1 MKELILKA
9 KKEISLSIWKNDF
22 ELIKDELKIV
32 KKRGVIINLFSF
44 SDISLEKANNFT
56 YKLSDPENLFPYR
69 KISVVIDEK
78 DTLVGEN
85 NDENVR
91 KVFALGYHPN
101 AMGYYTYALII
112 GNFIDYIIRANYKD
126 FFELPFVGT
135 TLKNKNVK

>member
-1 MKELILKA
+1 MQ
-9 KKEISLSIWKNDF
+9 KKISLSIWKNDF
-22 ELIKDELKIV
+22 ELIKDELETV
-32 KKRGVIINLFSF
+32 KNRGVSINIFSF

-56 YKLSDPENLFPYR
+56 YRLSDPENLFPYR
-69 KISVVIDEK
+69 RISVVIGEK

-85 NDENVR
+85 NGENVR

-101 AMGYYTYALII
+101 AMGYFTYILII
-112 GNFIDYIIRANYKD
+112 GNYIDYIIRANYKD